1 MDPREAMILNLKKRV
16 DILTNEN
23 THLRNLLKKDDNNQT
38 TTTGSSIV
46 QAQVQPPI
54 APIRSG
60 PRKISAKSNSDY
72 DIQDDLGDTQS
83 IRFVSYVHLR
93 ISRKKSGYLFDFFSG
108 FFSLFFYCTNNLDFL
123 SEQNFSKIN
132 QKISGF
138 LFLHR
143 NR

>member
-23 THLRNLLKKDDNNQT
+23 THLRNLLKKDDNQTT

-46 QAQVQPPI
+46 QAQQPPI

-60 PRKISAKSNSDY
+60 SRKISAKSNSDY

-83 IRFVSYVHLR
+83 IRLVR
-93 ISRKKSGYLFDFFSG
+93 YLLVAS
-108 FFSLFFYCTNNLDFL
+108 N
-123 SEQNFSKIN
+123 
-132 QKISGF
+132 
-138 LFLHR
+138 
-143 NR
+143 